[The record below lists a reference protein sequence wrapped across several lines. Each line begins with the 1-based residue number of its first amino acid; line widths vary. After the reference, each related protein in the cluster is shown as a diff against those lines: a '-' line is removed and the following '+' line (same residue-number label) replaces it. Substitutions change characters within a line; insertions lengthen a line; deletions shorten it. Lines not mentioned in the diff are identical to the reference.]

1 MPTIRLNAGAIIAV
15 VFLVCALLFF
25 LLVPEHLLR
34 RANNFAAVSLD
45 GRSVDADT
53 YIGNPTIYESDAF
66 LLIRTSGKGNY
77 LFNFDA
83 ETFRPVSSYE
93 FVPLHWAVFLFK
105 PMSNG
110 PWRAP
115 LPTERSVRISRTT
128 LTCLLQVKC
137 YMPCGARAAFTRAG
151 RLSL

>member
-1 MPTIRLNAGAIIAV
+1 MPTIRFKAGAIIAV

-25 LLVPEHLLR
+25 LLGPEHLLR
-34 RANNFAAVSLD
+34 RANNFTAVTLD
-45 GRSVDADT
+45 GRSVNAEA

-110 PWRAP
+110 PWLAP
-115 LPTERSVRISRTT
+115 LPTKNTNEFRVAAPSGQTLIVR
-128 LTCLLQVKC
+128 
-137 YMPCGARAAFTRAG
+137 F
-151 RLSL
+151 